1 MKFKMAPNSLFA
13 VLLRNPW
20 WVSYSVV
27 GVFVLASSALL
38 PKEYVAVGIMGAF
51 PFLVIGTMS
60 AWRQWRAPN
69 PALVE
74 QALKAV
80 GEMSWRE
87 FSLAL
92 EQGYARQGFTVGR
105 LANGPADFR
114 LEKAGQTTLVSC
126 KRWKA
131 ANQGV
136 ESLRELVAS
145 RNALGADRC
154 TVIAIRPL
162 TDTGRKFAASNGV
175 AVMDELELWRLVSS
189 K

>member
-20 WVSYSVV
+20 WISYAIV

-38 PKEYVAVGIMGAF
+38 PKEYVAVGIMGSF

-60 AWRQWRAPN
+60 AWRQWRAPD
-69 PALVE
+69 PKQVA
-74 QALKAV
+74 QALKMA

-92 EQGYARQGFTVGR
+92 EKGFQRQGFTVGR
-105 LANGPADFR
+105 IANGPADFR
-114 LEKAGQTTLVSC
+114 LEKAGQVTLVSC

-131 ANQGV
+131 ANLGV
-136 ESLRELVAS
+136 ESLRELVAT
-145 RNALGADRC
+145 RDTLGADRC
-154 TVIAIRPL
+154 TVISLRPL
-162 TDTGRKFAASNGV
+162 TDTGAKFAKSNQV
-175 AVMDELELWRLVSS
+175 AVMGELELSQVISG